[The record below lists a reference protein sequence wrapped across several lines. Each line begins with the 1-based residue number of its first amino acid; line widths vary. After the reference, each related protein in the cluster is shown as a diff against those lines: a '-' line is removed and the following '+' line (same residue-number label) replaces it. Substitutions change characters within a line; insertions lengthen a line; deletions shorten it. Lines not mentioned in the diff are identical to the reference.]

1 MRIKH
6 TYQHGLNTQPL
17 HSLDSLP
24 QPLLTLTMRRPI
36 AYCAGRMINPP
47 DRFIK
52 ILRKSEAIP
61 AWKEPHLRSSH
72 TL

>member
-6 TYQHGLNTQPL
+6 TYQHDLSTRNTPSTLQPI
-17 HSLDSLP
+17 
-24 QPLLTLTMRRPI
+24 LTLTMRRPI

-47 DRFIK
+47 DRFIN

>member
-6 TYQHGLNTQPL
+6 TYQHDLSTRNTPSTHSALQPI
-17 HSLDSLP
+17 
-24 QPLLTLTMRRPI
+24 LTLTMRRPI

>member
-6 TYQHGLNTQPL
+6 TYQHDLSTRNTPSILQPI
-17 HSLDSLP
+17 
-24 QPLLTLTMRRPI
+24 LTLTMRRPI

>member
-6 TYQHGLNTQPL
+6 TYQHDLNTRNTPSTLQPI
-17 HSLDSLP
+17 
-24 QPLLTLTMRRPI
+24 LTLTMRRPI

>member
-6 TYQHGLNTQPL
+6 TYQHDLSTRNTLQPI
-17 HSLDSLP
+17 
-24 QPLLTLTMRRPI
+24 LTLTMRRPI

-52 ILRKSEAIP
+52 ILR
-61 AWKEPHLRSSH
+61 SSH

>member
-6 TYQHGLNTQPL
+6 SNHNVYPAALQPI
-17 HSLDSLP
+17 
-24 QPLLTLTMRRPI
+24 LTLTMRRPI